1 MKSER
6 SSTYHHMKALLV
18 AFLLVITTA
27 QSWAAG
33 NPDNGKTLF
42 KANCARCHYITDQ
55 KMIGPG
61 LLGVKDRWGGD
72 EAKLTAWI
80 KNSQDFLK
88 TGDKYA
94 NDLFATFNNSVM
106 PSFNLKDEEIAD
118 VLAYIEKGESGGG
131 AGPDSTSTSGAGGGA
146 GAGKT
151 GGNKNVLII
160 ILVLAAVVL
169 LVVARALSKVSRS
182 MENITRKET
191 GEELHPERTPFD
203 FFTNIWNWLGNH
215 KKLSLFIGIILMSWL
230 AYKAFLGLSTL
241 GVYQGYKP
249 EQPIKFSHVTHVKQN
264 GIDCK
269 YCHSTVEKSK
279 HAGIPSSSV
288 CMNCHK
294 AVNNGPKTKR
304 GEISKIYA
312 AIGWNPVDL
321 KYFDNYQAMDPE
333 KIQGVFKDWL
343 KDEPGAY
350 DNVKGQ
356 IQKPVQ
362 WTQVHVL
369 PDHVFFSHQQHV
381 KVGKIEC
388 AECHGK
394 IEEMETVE
402 QFAPLT
408 MGWCINCHRKTEVQF
423 ASNGYYD
430 RLHNYY
436 KEHYG
441 EYEMTKGQAFTVE
454 KIGGLECSKCH
465 Y

>member
-1 MKSER
+1 V
-6 SSTYHHMKALLV
+6 KALLV
-18 AFLLVITTA
+18 AFLLVISTA

-33 NPDNGKTLF
+33 NPDNGKLLF
-42 KANCARCHYITDQ
+42 KANCARCHYITEQ

-61 LLGVKDRWGGD
+61 LAGVVGRWGGD
-72 EAKLTAWI
+72 EAKLHAWI
-80 KNSQDFLK
+80 RNSQDFLK

-94 NDLFATFNNSVM
+94 NDLFEANSGSVM
-106 PSFNLKDEEIAD
+106 PAFSLKDEEIAD
-118 VLAYIEKGESGGG
+118 ILAYVEKGAEKVETVGTDPNATTTLGG
-131 AGPDSTSTSGAGGGA
+131 DKKGGS
-146 GAGKT
+146 
-151 GGNKNVLII
+151 KNIIIIVLI
-160 ILVLAAVVL
+160 LAAIVL
-169 LVVARALSKVSRS
+169 LVIARALSKVSRS
-182 MENITRKET
+182 MENLSRKDE
-191 GEELHPERTPFD
+191 GEELHSERTPFD
-203 FFTNIWNWLGNH
+203 FFTNIWNWFGRH
-215 KKLSLFIGIILMSWL
+215 KKLSLFLGIIIISFIS
-230 AYKAFLGLSTL
+230 YKAFVGLSTL

-269 YCHSTVEKSK
+269 YCHSTVEKSR
-279 HAGIPSSSV
+279 HAGIPSSNV

-294 AVNNGPKTKR
+294 AVNNGPKTNK

-321 KYFDNYQAMDPE
+321 KYFDNYQKMDPE
-333 KIQGVFKDWL
+333 KVQAVFNDWL

-350 DNVKGQ
+350 DNVKPQ

-362 WTQVHVL
+362 WVQVHVL
-369 PDHVFFSHQQHV
+369 PDHVFFSHQQHI
-381 KVGKIEC
+381 KVGKLEC

-394 IEEMETVE
+394 VEEMETVE

-441 EYEMTKGQAFTVE
+441 EFEMTKGQAFTVE

>member
-1 MKSER
+1 MSSEK
-6 SSTYHHMKALLV
+6 SSTNHHLKALLV
-18 AFLLVITTA
+18 AFFLVMTTA
-27 QSWAAG
+27 FSWAAG
-33 NPDNGKTLF
+33 NPDNGKTIF
-42 KANCARCHYITDQ
+42 KANCARCHYVTDQ

-61 LLGVKDRWGGD
+61 LAGVKDRWSD
-72 EAKLTAWI
+72 EANLHKWI
-80 KNSQDFLK
+80 KNSQEFLK

-94 NDLFATFNNSVM
+94 NDLFAQFNSSVM

-118 VLAYIEKGESGGG
+118 VLAYIEKGEAPVVTEGPVVGPGGEKTDSKG
-131 AGPDSTSTSGAGGGA
+131 STSR
-146 GAGKT
+146 
-151 GGNKNVLII
+151 NII
-160 ILVLAAVVL
+160 IIVLVIAAIVL
-169 LVVARALSKVSRS
+169 LVLARALSTVSRS
-182 MENITRKET
+182 MDNISRKET
-191 GEELHPERTPFD
+191 GEDLHPERTPFD
-203 FFTNIWNWLGNH
+203 FFTNLWKWLGAH
-215 KKLSLFIGIILMSWL
+215 KKLALFLGIILSSWL
-230 AYKAFLGLSTL
+230 SYEAFMALSKL
-241 GVYQGYKP
+241 GVYTNNKP

-269 YCHSTVEKSK
+269 YCHSTAEKSR
-279 HAGIPSSSV
+279 HAGIPSSNV

-294 AVNNGPKTKR
+294 AVNEGPKTKR
-304 GEISKIYA
+304 SEISKIYA

-321 KYFDNYQAMDPE
+321 KYFDNYQSMDPE
-333 KIQGVFKDWL
+333 KIKKVFKEWL
-343 KDEPGAY
+343 AEEPGSFEGMEA
-350 DNVKGQ
+350 Q
-356 IQKPVQ
+356 IQKPVK
-362 WTQVHVL
+362 WNQVHVL

-381 KVGKIEC
+381 KVGKIDC

-423 ASNGYYD
+423 ASNGYYE

-441 EYEMTKGQAFTVE
+441 EYEMRKGQAFTVE

>member
-6 SSTYHHMKALLV
+6 SSTYHHLKALLV

-55 KMIGPG
+55 KFVGPG
-61 LLGVKDRWGGD
+61 LAGVKGRWSD
-72 EAKLTAWI
+72 EANLVKWI
-80 KNSQDFLK
+80 KNSAEFLK

-94 NDLFATFNNSVM
+94 NDLFAAYNGSAM
-106 PSFNLKDEEIAD
+106 PAFSLKDEEIAD
-118 VLAYIEKGESGGG
+118 ILAYIETPPVDPGTKDTTQAGG
-131 AGPDSTSTSGAGGGA
+131 GAGGGA
-146 GAGKT
+146 GKGT
-151 GGNKNVLII
+151 NKNLVLII
-160 ILVLAAVVL
+160 LIVAAIVL
-169 LVVARALSKVSRS
+169 LVVARALSNVSRS
-182 MENITRKET
+182 IDNLSRKQA
-191 GEELHPERTPFD
+191 GEELHPERKPFD
-203 FFTNIWNWLGNH
+203 FFTNTWKWLGNH
-215 KKLSLFIGIILMSWL
+215 KKFALLLGIVASSWL
-230 AYKAFLGLSTL
+230 AYEAFVGLSGI

-249 EQPIKFSHVTHVKQN
+249 QQTIKFSHVTHAKQN

-269 YCHSTVEKSK
+269 YCHSTVEKSR
-279 HAGIPSSSV
+279 HASIPSSNV

-294 AVNNGPKTKR
+294 AVNNGPKTNR
-304 GEISKIYA
+304 SEITKIYA

-321 KYFDNYQAMDPE
+321 KYFDNYASMKKEDVE
-333 KIQGVFKDWL
+333 KVFKEWL
-343 KDEPGAY
+343 VDEPDAFEP
-350 DNVKGQ
+350 VKNQ
-356 IQKPVQ
+356 IQQPVK

-381 KVGKIEC
+381 KVGKVEC

-394 IEEMETVE
+394 VEEMEEVQ

-430 RLHNYY
+430 RLHTYY

-441 EYEMTKGQAFTVE
+441 EYEMKKGQAFTVE

>member
-1 MKSER
+1 MKRER
-6 SSTYHHMKALLV
+6 SSTYYPVKALLV

-33 NPDNGKTLF
+33 NPDNGKTIF
-42 KANCARCHYITDQ
+42 KANCARCHYVTEQ
-55 KMIGPG
+55 KFVGPG
-61 LLGVKDRWGGD
+61 LKGVMDRWGGD
-72 EAKLTAWI
+72 EGKLHSWI
-80 KNSQDFLK
+80 KNSSDFLK

-94 NDLFATFNNSVM
+94 NDLFAAFNGSAM
-106 PSFNLKDEEIAD
+106 PAFNLSDPEISD
-118 VLAYIEKGESGGG
+118 ILAYIEKGDAPKTDDPNATTTATGTDKKGKDG
-131 AGPDSTSTSGAGGGA
+131 TS
-146 GAGKT
+146 
-151 GGNKNVLII
+151 KNVIIVVLI
-160 ILVLAAVVL
+160 LAAIVL

-182 MENITRKET
+182 MENISRKEA
-191 GEELHPERTPFD
+191 GEELHTERTPFD
-203 FFTNIWNWLGNH
+203 FFTNIWNWLGRH
-215 KKLSLFIGIILMSWL
+215 KKLSLFLGIIIMSWL

-269 YCHSTVEKSK
+269 YCHSTVEKSR
-279 HAGIPSSSV
+279 HAGIPSSNV

-294 AVNNGPKTKR
+294 AVNNGPKTNK

-321 KYFDNYQAMDPE
+321 KYFDNYQTMPDTS
-333 KIQGVFKDWL
+333 IQKVFKDWL
-343 KDEPGAY
+343 KDEPNSY
-350 DNVKGQ
+350 DAVKKQ
-356 IQKPVQ
+356 IKQPVQ
-362 WTQVHVL
+362 WVQVHVL

-381 KVGKIEC
+381 KVGKLEC

>member
-1 MKSER
+1 MKSKK
-6 SSTYHHMKALLV
+6 SFTYHHLKALLV
-18 AFLLVITTA
+18 AFLLVISTA
-27 QSWAAG
+27 PSWAGG
-33 NPDNGKTLF
+33 NPDNGKVIF
-42 KANCARCHYITDQ
+42 KANCARCHYITEQ

-61 LLGVKDRWGGD
+61 LQGVKDRWKE
-72 EAKLTAWI
+72 EASLHAWI
-80 KNSQDFLK
+80 RNSQDFLK

-94 NDLFATFNNSVM
+94 NELFAANANSVM
-106 PSFNLKDEEIAD
+106 PPFNLKDEEISD
-118 VLAYIEKGESGGG
+118 ILAYIEKGE
-131 AGPDSTSTSGAGGGA
+131 AKVDPETA
-146 GAGKT
+146 GADGAIKDTKGKS
-151 GGNKNVLII
+151 GGNKNLIII
-160 ILVLAAVVL
+160 ILVVSAIVL
-169 LVVARALSKVSRS
+169 LVVARALSNVSRS

-191 GEELHPERTPFD
+191 GEDLHPERTPFD
-203 FFTNIWNWLGNH
+203 FFTNIWKWLGAH
-215 KKLSLFIGIILMSWL
+215 KKLALFLGIILSSWL
-230 AYKAFLGLSTL
+230 AYEGFVALNGL
-241 GVYQGYKP
+241 GVYKGYKP
-249 EQPIKFSHVTHVKQN
+249 EQPIKFSHVTHAKQN

-269 YCHSTVEKSK
+269 YCHSSVEKSR
-279 HAGIPSSSV
+279 HAGIPSSNV

-304 GEISKIYA
+304 AEISKIYA

-321 KYFDNYQAMDPE
+321 KYFDNYSSMKKEDVE
-333 KIQGVFKDWL
+333 KVFKDWL
-343 KDEPGAY
+343 VDEPGSF
-350 DNVKGQ
+350 DNLKGQ
-356 IQKPVQ
+356 IQQPVQ

-381 KVGKIEC
+381 KVGKVEC

-394 IEEMETVE
+394 VEEMETVE

>member
-1 MKSER
+1 MKNER
-6 SSTYHHMKALLV
+6 SSTFYHMKATLV
-18 AFLLVITTA
+18 AFLMVISMAPT
-27 QSWAAG
+27 WAAG

-42 KANCARCHYITDQ
+42 KSNCARCHYVTDQ

-61 LLGVKDRWGGD
+61 LKGVMDRWGGD
-72 EAKLTAWI
+72 EAKLKAWI

-94 NDLFATFNNSVM
+94 NDLFKSFSGSIM
-106 PSFNLKDEEIAD
+106 PSFNLKDEEISD
-118 VLAYIEKGESGGG
+118 VLAYIEKGEPAPDGGG
-131 AGPDSTSTSGAGGGA
+131 DGQVADA
-146 GAGKT
+146 GAT
-151 GGNKNVLII
+151 GNKKDGKGDNKNMIII
-160 ILVLAAVVL
+160 ILVVAAVVL
-169 LVVARALSKVSRS
+169 LVVARALSNVSRS
-182 MENITRKET
+182 MENISRKET
-191 GEELHPERTPFD
+191 GEDLHPERTPFD
-203 FFTNIWNWLGNH
+203 FFTNIWNWFATH
-215 KKLSLFIGIILMSWL
+215 KKFALLIGIIAMSWL
-230 AYKAFLGLSTL
+230 SYEAWKGLNTI
-241 GVYQGYKP
+241 GVYKGYKP

-269 YCHSTVEKSK
+269 YCHATVEKSR
-279 HAGIPSSSV
+279 HAGIPSSNV

-294 AVNNGPKTKR
+294 AVNEGPKTKR

-321 KYFDNYQAMDPE
+321 KYFDNYKDMPKE
-333 KIQGVFKDWL
+333 KVEDVFKEWL
-343 KDEPGAY
+343 KDEPGSY
-350 DNVKGQ
+350 DAMKNQ
-356 IQKPVQ
+356 IQEPVK
-362 WTQVHVL
+362 WTQIHVL
-369 PDHVFFSHQQHV
+369 PEHVFFSHQQHV
-381 KVGKIEC
+381 VVGKLDC

-408 MGWCINCHRKTEVQF
+408 MGWCISCHRKTEVQF

-430 RLHNYY
+430 RLHTYY

-441 EYEMTKGQAFTVE
+441 EYEMKKGQAFTVE